1 MMKEVRSYLIEEDIM
16 NLLKMKTFFKFVNS
30 KFVNPQVMIKVT
42 LDSIDEFL
50 RDLQLL
56 CQVYEVLLSL

>member
-1 MMKEVRSYLIEEDIM
+1 MMEEVRSYLIEEDIM
-16 NLLKMKTFFKFVNS
+16 NLLRMKTFLKFVNS
-30 KFVNPQVMIKVT
+30 KFVNPLVMIKVT
-42 LDSIDEFL
+42 LDSIDELL

>member
-1 MMKEVRSYLIEEDIM
+1 MMEEVRSYLIEEDIM
-16 NLLKMKTFFKFVNS
+16 NLLKMNTFFKFVNS

>member
-1 MMKEVRSYLIEEDIM
+1 MMEEVRSYLIEEDIM

-30 KFVNPQVMIKVT
+30 KFFNPQVMIKVT